1 MTSGSGARGSVAA
14 MTDAVDPDVGVERI
28 LVVAA
33 HPDDIDFGTAGSVA
47 TWTDKGIEVTYCLV
61 TDGDAGGFDREMSRR
76 EMAELRRAEQTA
88 AAKVVGVTE
97 LVFLAHPD
105 GRVQPTLD
113 LRRDISRVI
122 RQVRPQRVLAMSPE
136 RNYQRIYAS
145 HPDHLATGEATLA
158 AVYPD
163 ARNPFAHPELLEQE
177 GLEPWSVGEVYLM
190 ALSEPDV
197 HVDVTDAFER
207 KLEALHCHV
216 SQHPDP
222 DSLETRLREWGAAVA
237 AHGGLPDG
245 RLAEGFLRVDTQ

>member
-1 MTSGSGARGSVAA
+1 
-14 MTDAVDPDVGVERI
+14 MTDPDAGVERV

-33 HPDDIDFGTAGSVA
+33 HPDDIDFGTAGSIA
-47 TWTDKGIEVTYCLV
+47 TWTDKGIEVVYCLV
-61 TDGDAGGFDREMSRR
+61 TDGDAGGSDREMTRT
-76 EMAELRRAEQTA
+76 EMAELRRAEQTT

-97 LVFLAHPD
+97 LVFLAYPD
-105 GRVQPTLD
+105 GRVQPTIE

-122 RQVRPQRVLAMSPE
+122 RQVRPQRVIGMSPE

-163 ARNPFAHPELLEQE
+163 SRNPFAHPELLQEE
-177 GLEPWSVGEVYLM
+177 GLEPWTVPEVWM
-190 ALSEPDV
+190 VAISEPDTF
-197 HVDVTDAFER
+197 VDTTDVFDR

-222 DSLETRLREWGAAVA
+222 DSLEELLRGWGGMLAQRA
-237 AHGGLPDG
+237 GYPEG
-245 RLAEGFLRVDTQ
+245 RIAEGFLRVVTT